1 MYYILQMSCNCGNQ
15 PPCVPKVQQDYSRTT
30 AAIKKGACLCSHIA
44 AGLLQGYC
52 SNFFKA
58 WPSHFFPAILLL
70 HSWFSAAIS
79 SRCGPVIFFLQF
91 CCCIPGFTAAFTAA
105 KMRSNFPAVFPSAS
119 QEISSIFWECCRN
132 CVSLFWPRNMLGISK
147 INQKV
152 LFSYQHVGF
161 STTHPIICTSRYTYQ
176 LVVYDICII

>member
-79 SRCGPVIFFLQF
+79 SRRGPVIFFLQF

-132 CVSLFWPRNMLGISK
+132 CLAG
-147 INQKV
+147 
-152 LFSYQHVGF
+152 
-161 STTHPIICTSRYTYQ
+161 
-176 LVVYDICII
+176 